1 MDDPMQNLKQS
12 DPTVNDLIKQE
23 ARRQRG
29 VLRMIASENFASA
42 AVMEASGSILSNK
55 YSEGY
60 PGARYYKGQQVIDT
74 VEQLAIDRAKAL
86 FDAEHVNVQ
95 PYSGSPAN
103 MAVYLGLLG
112 TCGKVLGMDLAAG
125 GHLTHGAKV
134 SFSGKYYENA
144 YYGVDHKTE
153 RIDLTAVRELAR
165 SFRPDMIICGAS
177 SYPRVIDFAGFAEIA
192 KEVGAFLLADIAH
205 ISGLCITGEHP
216 NPCPHADVAT
226 TTIHKMLRGPRA
238 GMILCKKEL
247 AAKID
252 KAVFPGLQ
260 GGPHN
265 ATIAGVAVAMS
276 EAAKPD
282 YAAYCRQVVKNA
294 KALAHH
300 LIERGFR
307 LVTGGTD
314 NHMLLFDATAIGLT
328 GNVFATALDNAGIV
342 TNINKIPFDP
352 RKANDPSGVRLG
364 TAALTTQK
372 MQEAEM
378 ETIARMIHQ
387 VAQSVDDETTIKAI
401 RDEVREF
408 CAAFPPP
415 GF

>member
-1 MDDPMQNLKQS
+1 MQNLKQN
-12 DPTVNDLIKQE
+12 DPALNDLIEQE
-23 ARRQRG
+23 AQRQKG
-29 VLRMIASENFASA
+29 VIRMIASENFASA
-42 AVMEASGSILSNK
+42 AIMEASGSILSNK

-86 FDAEHVNVQ
+86 FGAEHANVQ

-112 TCGKVLGMDLAAG
+112 KSGKVLGMDLAAG

-144 YYGVDHKTE
+144 YYGVDQKTE
-153 RIDLTAVRELAR
+153 RIDLSAVRELAR

-177 SYPRVIDFAGFAEIA
+177 SYPRIVDFVGFAEIA
-192 KEVGAFLLADIAH
+192 QEVGAYLLADIAH
-205 ISGLCITGEHP
+205 ISGLCITGIHP
-216 NPCPHADVAT
+216 NPCPHADVVT
-226 TTIHKMLRGPRA
+226 TTIHKLLRGPRA
-238 GMILCKKEL
+238 GMILCKEKF
-247 AAKID
+247 ASKID

-265 ATIAGVAVAMS
+265 ATIAGVAVAMR
-276 EAAKPD
+276 EAATPE
-282 YAAYCRQVVKNA
+282 YTAYCQQVVKNA
-294 KALAHH
+294 KALANG
-300 LIERGFR
+300 LIERGFK

-314 NHMLLFDATAIGLT
+314 NHLLLFDATAIGLT
-328 GNVFATALDNAGIV
+328 GNILATALDDAGIV
-342 TNINKIPFDP
+342 TNTNKIPFDP

-372 MQEAEM
+372 MQEADL
-378 ETIARMIHQ
+378 ETIARLIHQ
-387 VAQSVDDETTIKAI
+387 VAQSVDDRAKIRAI

-408 CAAFPPP
+408 CASYPPP